1 MPEQSRGSSWVHS
14 WEIAINCN
22 QLQPSTSIYHHPHH
36 PYPQIII
43 IIIKH
48 IRPASSFS
56 SSLWWPMPANL
67 NLEYNRSSTSLVTA
81 GLLRQTCK
89 KTDSIDHCYLGK
101 PRKQWREV
109 SARARRSWWRG
120 GNRDG
125 RWRSPGR
132 SCDLAATLC
141 PSTWSVSL
149 LRTSHFWSRLC
160 VELYF
165 HFSKWEIQITF
176 TFHLH
181 RMPTK
186 TPPRQ
191 VDITPANST
200 SFTHWEKRKCKTVL
214 AFRIYLNDIEGIGVD
229 HRSDPK
235 AKYLKARRLLSSLS
249 SPAINE
255 SNNPNNMPGERT
267 NRTSH
272 SLYTNSKRNDDHW

>member
-89 KTDSIDHCYLGK
+89 KTDSIDRYYLGK

-120 GNRDG
+120 GNRGG

-149 LRTSHFWSRLC
+149 LRTFHFWSRLC

-200 SFTHWEKRKCKTVL
+200 SFTHWNIRK
-214 AFRIYLNDIEGIGVD
+214 
-229 HRSDPK
+229 S
-235 AKYLKARRLLSSLS
+235 RLC
-249 SPAINE
+249 
-255 SNNPNNMPGERT
+255 
-267 NRTSH
+267 
-272 SLYTNSKRNDDHW
+272 